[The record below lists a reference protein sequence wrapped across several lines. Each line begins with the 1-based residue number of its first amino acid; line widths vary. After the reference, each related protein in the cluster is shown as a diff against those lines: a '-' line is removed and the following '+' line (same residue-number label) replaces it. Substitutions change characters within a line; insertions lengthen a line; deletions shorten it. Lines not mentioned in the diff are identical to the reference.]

1 MTIPLSRKI
10 DGKKFMWD
18 GATYDDKQKAF
29 EVTVAYKS
37 DGFETQLIEADG
49 QFLVYSRRVATAQS
63 AG

>member
-18 GATYDDKQKAF
+18 GLTYDSKQKAY
-29 EVTVAYKS
+29 ETTVAYQS
-37 DGFETQLIEADG
+37 DGFETQLVEAEG
-49 QFLVYSRRVATAQS
+49 QFLVYSRRVAAQQS

>member
-1 MTIPLSRKI
+1 MTVPLSRKI

-18 GATYDDKQKAF
+18 GVTYDDKQKAY

-37 DGFETQLIEADG
+37 DGFETQLIEEDD
-49 QFLVYSRRVATAQS
+49 QFLVYSRRVATQQS

>member
-1 MTIPLSRKI
+1 MTIPLARKI

-18 GATYDDKQKAF
+18 GAAYDDKQKAY

-37 DGFETQLIEADG
+37 DGFETQLIEEDG
-49 QFLVYSRRVATAQS
+49 QFLVYSRRVANVQS

>member
-18 GATYDDKQKAF
+18 GVTYEDKQKAY
-29 EVTVAYKS
+29 ETTVAYKS
-37 DGFETQLIEADG
+37 DGFETQLIEEDG
-49 QFLVYSRRVATAQS
+49 QFLVYSRRVATVQS

>member
-18 GATYDDKQKAF
+18 GATYDDKQKAY
-29 EVTVAYKS
+29 ETTVAYQS
-37 DGFETQLIEADG
+37 DGFETQLVEAEG
-49 QFLVYSRRVATAQS
+49 QFLVYSRRVAAQQS